1 VRTFQE
7 SMNEYREQLQ
17 KGAIQQAYRG
27 LMDFMMS
34 LRTNFQKNHP
44 DYVISGSIYQ
54 GYMDMTYFSVFPRS
68 LKEKDL
74 KIAVV
79 FLHESFRFEVW
90 LSGSNR
96 KVQERYWKIIRES
109 HWEKYR
115 LVSNPR
121 VSDSIL
127 EHVLV
132 DNPDFG
138 DPERLK
144 GQIETGTLRFIADM
158 DDYFSSKNP
167 QG

>member
-1 VRTFQE
+1 
-7 SMNEYREQLQ
+7 
-17 KGAIQQAYRG
+17 
-27 LMDFMMS
+27 
-34 LRTNFQKNHP
+34 
-44 DYVISGSIYQ
+44 
-54 GYMDMTYFSVFPRS
+54 
-68 LKEKDL
+68 
-74 KIAVV
+74 
-79 FLHESFRFEVW
+79 
-90 LSGSNR
+90 
-96 KVQERYWKIIRES
+96 VQERYWKLIRES